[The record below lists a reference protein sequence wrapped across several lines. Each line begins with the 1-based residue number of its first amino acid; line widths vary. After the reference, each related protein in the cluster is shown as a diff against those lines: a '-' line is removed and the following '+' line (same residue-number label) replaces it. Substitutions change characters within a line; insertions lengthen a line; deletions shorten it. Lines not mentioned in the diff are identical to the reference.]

1 MITEILSVVL
11 MAGGAHLLSK
21 INGKK
26 EDDGPSDGS
35 SVFVSDDT
43 GDTMD
48 NSEES
53 VVDNSEES
61 TDETTVSDPRN
72 GSLYFGDSTQ
82 EYDPF
87 YDYAGSAFDELS
99 LNALTYIPSTMGQA
113 LRARLIAPALLMT
126 AEDLRAGFNR
136 DGNEYS
142 RSLALHEYKNGNS
155 EISYFA
161 AARKIKVRRVAFVLE
176 VFNPFEEEA
185 QLQKIVFND
194 IKIGNTRCMVMNN
207 WRVVDGNDAELY
219 YHAAKEIRVM
229 DENDKK
235 KLRYYPY
242 EFIPGTGKWDSSKSS
257 EIQKGWTQPYTKD
270 RHYCT
275 IPPRSSVY
283 IKIDLPLI
291 NYDNSAIDW
300 FGLDG
305 FVRQDKRGKYE
316 WANQELAKRWGV
328 SNITYYTSVFPNA
341 GVSGVCFMNLPA
353 APSLRNENLSMKIS
367 LYSDENNF
375 IPKDDLGRRT
385 ARANYGAT
393 FDLRLLRGKRPENFT
408 YKWEDSYMGDA
419 NLFPT
424 ENGNLRSQENEFNLE
439 TGFDLFQESHYY
451 SDINYGGALS
461 QTVEYENTLHEPLI
475 EQYGLKTTKN

>member
-1 MITEILSVVL
+1 MIAEILSVVL

-142 RSLALHEYKNGNS
+142 RSLALQG
-155 EISYFA
+155 
-161 AARKIKVRRVAFVLE
+161 
-176 VFNPFEEEA
+176 
-185 QLQKIVFND
+185 
-194 IKIGNTRCMVMNN
+194 
-207 WRVVDGNDAELY
+207 
-219 YHAAKEIRVM
+219 
-229 DENDKK
+229 
-235 KLRYYPY
+235 
-242 EFIPGTGKWDSSKSS
+242 
-257 EIQKGWTQPYTKD
+257 YTAS
-270 RHYCT
+270 R
-275 IPPRSSVY
+275 
-283 IKIDLPLI
+283 
-291 NYDNSAIDW
+291 
-300 FGLDG
+300 
-305 FVRQDKRGKYE
+305 
-316 WANQELAKRWGV
+316 
-328 SNITYYTSVFPNA
+328 
-341 GVSGVCFMNLPA
+341 
-353 APSLRNENLSMKIS
+353 
-367 LYSDENNF
+367 
-375 IPKDDLGRRT
+375 
-385 ARANYGAT
+385 
-393 FDLRLLRGKRPENFT
+393 
-408 YKWEDSYMGDA
+408 
-419 NLFPT
+419 
-424 ENGNLRSQENEFNLE
+424 
-439 TGFDLFQESHYY
+439 
-451 SDINYGGALS
+451 
-461 QTVEYENTLHEPLI
+461 
-475 EQYGLKTTKN
+475 